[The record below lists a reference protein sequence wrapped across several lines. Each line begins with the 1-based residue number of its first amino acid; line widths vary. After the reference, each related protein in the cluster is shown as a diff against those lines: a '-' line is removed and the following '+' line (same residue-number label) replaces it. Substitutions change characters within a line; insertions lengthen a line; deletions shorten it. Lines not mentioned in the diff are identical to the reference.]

1 MGINYDCD
9 TVIASYRSKASK
21 QEKELFRIDS
31 LHLREDPKKA
41 WALIQPYLN
50 HPGFF
55 ELGRWNC
62 CRRVED
68 KDTIGCQMDVVR
80 HHVGKLKMHR
90 SAIWSRTTVP
100 GLVAVED
107 EMQMAAKMEHW
118 THQYSLKIIAIMAY
132 AEEKKTLTIVRV
144 GSGGNDIF

>member
-1 MGINYDCD
+1 MYHLKSSTINLGINYDCD
-9 TVIASYRSKASK
+9 TVIADYRSKASK

-80 HHVGKLKMHR
+80 RKIENAQECHMVKDYCTWTFCGGGR
-90 SAIWSRTTVP
+90 DAN
-100 GLVAVED
+100 GCED
-107 EMQMAAKMEHW
+107 GALD
-118 THQYSLKIIAIMAY
+118 TSL
-132 AEEKKTLTIVRV
+132 
-144 GSGGNDIF
+144 